1 MNHPHGKPLISRD
14 GLRAICEAAAAS
26 PWHVGVHCVGDAGI
40 DAVLDAFEAADR
52 VQSIA
57 DRRWTLIHM
66 MYPRADHWSR
76 ARKLRLSVTAQ
87 QPLQFSLAGGFQHY
101 IGPERARDIEPL
113 RGYLA
118 EIALPVGGGSDSPVA
133 PFAPLFGIQSSV
145 TRMTRAAGVV
155 GPEWAITVSKAVRM
169 YTEWSA

>member
-66 MYPRADHWSR
+66 
-76 ARKLRLSVTAQ
+76 L
-87 QPLQFSLAGGFQHY
+87 GF
-101 IGPERARDIEPL
+101 R
-113 RGYLA
+113 
-118 EIALPVGGGSDSPVA
+118 S
-133 PFAPLFGIQSSV
+133 
-145 TRMTRAAGVV
+145 
-155 GPEWAITVSKAVRM
+155 
-169 YTEWSA
+169 